1 MTAMPIDPEIQG
13 LVAANSFDLI
23 EERWILRAGQPAT
36 DMEFFTSTFQALVK
50 KNQHVRAEEL
60 AKTLLKGLRSRRE
73 GAQALEFVKAGLA
86 VWPGAPVLREALFD
100 LLHQVYADRP
110 SLDRLLQHFKLAEA
124 REPQAALQNVELW
137 LSFDVGRTVLLPS
150 KGLGSVTE
158 INLALTTLRVD
169 FADGAKMSFRMGE
182 AQKLLTALE
191 PGHFLL
197 DKSERLAALQA
208 RAEADPPGTLEHLF
222 RSMRRPLL
230 ASEIK
235 ELCSG
240 VVPDNKWT
248 SWWKKASADPHL
260 SSSGGKRPTYT
271 WAASGEAAD
280 VALRAAFEKA
290 AGRERLEMAR
300 KHTARSA
307 VFAEALRRGV
317 AHTMQA
323 ARIDDPAL
331 ALEAALTL
339 EKLGA
344 TDVDPWAFFAAADPV
359 DLVTGI
365 EDRTLRERAVQLL
378 RERHETWHEP
388 FARLLR
394 TESDTRTLAA
404 LYEALSGYDAVA
416 LARTVDDVLARPHT
430 APRFFLWVCR
440 EARKRTELDTKAD
453 FGLLRKLLDAQ
464 SHDAFKSHR
473 AAVRDL
479 FDDGLGEYIAD
490 RLTPEQAE
498 QLISLLQREMGLEE
512 HRKEPMRRI
521 VLRKHAALRED
532 DTEKLYTTAEGLER
546 KRAEFEQITRFDI
559 PHNAEQIRIAAAH
572 GDLRENFEYKAA
584 RDKHEMLSSRAKT
597 LHDELARAR
606 VLEPAAIEPNRVRVG
621 TTVTFKRET
630 GRESKTLTILGPWD
644 SDPANGIVSYLA
656 PAIQPVLGK
665 APGDAAQFQ
674 DGRWLVD
681 TIRVWREV

>member
-23 EERWILRAGQPAT
+23 AERWLQRAAQPAS
-36 DMEFFTSTFQALVK
+36 DMEFFTSTFVALVK
-50 KNQHVRAEEL
+50 KNQHERAADL
-60 AKTLLKGLRSRRE
+60 GKALLDKLHKRRE
-73 GAQALEFVKAGLA
+73 AAQGLEFVKAGLA
-86 VWPGAPVLREALFD
+86 VWPGAPTLREALFD
-100 LLHQVYADRP
+100 LLRQVYADRP
-110 SLDRLLQHFKLAEA
+110 SLDRLVQHFKLAEA
-124 REPQAALQNVELW
+124 HEPQAALHNVELW

-150 KGLGSVTE
+150 RGLGCVTE

-197 DKSERLAALQA
+197 DKAERLPALQA
-208 RAEADPPGTLEHLF
+208 RAEADPAGVLEHVF
-222 RSMRRPLL
+222 RSMRKPLL

-240 VVPDNKWT
+240 VVPNPKWT
-248 SWWKKASADPHL
+248 SWWKKASADPRL
-260 SSSGGKRPTYT
+260 ATSGAKRPTYT
-271 WAASGEAAD
+271 WAATGEEAD
-280 VALRAAFEKA
+280 DALRAAFEKA

-300 KHTARSA
+300 KHTARST
-307 VFAEALRRGV
+307 VFADALRRGV

-323 ARIDDPAL
+323 ARIEDPAL
-331 ALEAALTL
+331 ALEAALML

-344 TDVDPWAFFAAADPV
+344 SDVDPWAFFAGADPV
-359 DLVTGI
+359 TLVTGI
-365 EDRTLRERAVQLL
+365 EDRALRERAIHLL
-378 RERHETWHEP
+378 RERHENWHEP

-394 TESDTRTLAA
+394 TEPDTRSLAA
-404 LYEALSGYDAVA
+404 LYEALQTHDAVA

-430 APRFFLWVCR
+430 APKFFLWICR
-440 EARKRTELDTKAD
+440 EVRKRAELDSKAD

-464 SHDAFKSHR
+464 SHDAFKSYR

-479 FDDGLGEYIAD
+479 FDDRLGEHIAE
-490 RLTPEQAE
+490 RLTQEQAE
-498 QLISLLQREMGLEE
+498 QLLAILQREMGLED

-521 VLRKHAALRED
+521 VLQKHAALREEQ
-532 DTEKLYTTAEGLER
+532 TEKLYTTAEGLER
-546 KRAEFEQITRFDI
+546 KRAEYEQITRLDI
-559 PHNAEQIRIAAAH
+559 PHNAEEIRKAAAH

-597 LHDELARAR
+597 LHDELSMAR
-606 VLEPAAIEPNRVRVG
+606 VLDPASIDPSRVRVG
-621 TTVTFKRET
+621 TTVRFKRNS
-630 GRESKTLTILGPWD
+630 GGESKTLTILGPWD

-665 APGDAAQFQ
+665 APGDAVQFQ
-674 DGRWLVD
+674 DGTWSID
-681 TIRVWREV
+681 TIRVWRGA